1 MQTFERIEAELE
13 RIAADT
19 TALIGVSFCHVESG
33 QRLTLNA
40 GEAFPMASTYKVA
53 IAAGLLKRID
63 EQRLGLD
70 EMIQITQNDLSPGG
84 GIIKAHFSEPGVA
97 LSVHNLLT
105 VMLTISD
112 NTASDMLLGLAGG
125 PEEISDFLRSS
136 GIEGMRVDRS
146 TKTLLT
152 DAFGITGRIPEGK
165 WSYPFLQEHNEA
177 FTERPPV
184 EASEAFTA
192 DVRDTSTP
200 GAMVKLL
207 AAVLHG
213 ELLSKRSSA
222 LLMDI
227 MRRCETGESRLRGR
241 LPESTILAHKT
252 GTIPRVA
259 INDVGIV
266 TLPGNQGQVVLSVF
280 VRSRGKGD
288 FIAVRDAESVIA
300 NVARAVYDFALSA
313 R

>member
-84 GIIKAHFSEPGVA
+84 GIIRAHFSEPGVA

-112 NTASDMLLGLAGG
+112 NTASDMLMGLAGG
-125 PEEISDFLRSS
+125 PEEVSDFLRSS

-146 TKTLLT
+146 TK
-152 DAFGITGRIPEGK
+152 
-165 WSYPFLQEHNEA
+165 
-177 FTERPPV
+177 
-184 EASEAFTA
+184 
-192 DVRDTSTP
+192 
-200 GAMVKLL
+200 
-207 AAVLHG
+207 
-213 ELLSKRSSA
+213 
-222 LLMDI
+222 
-227 MRRCETGESRLRGR
+227 
-241 LPESTILAHKT
+241 
-252 GTIPRVA
+252 
-259 INDVGIV
+259 
-266 TLPGNQGQVVLSVF
+266 
-280 VRSRGKGD
+280 
-288 FIAVRDAESVIA
+288 
-300 NVARAVYDFALSA
+300 
-313 R
+313 

>member
-1 MQTFERIEAELE
+1 MQTLERIEAELE
-13 RIAADT
+13 RIAAET
-19 TALIGVSFCHVESG
+19 GGLVGVSFCHVESG

-70 EMIQITQNDLSPGG
+70 EMIQITQDDLSPGG
-84 GIIKAHFSEPGVA
+84 GIIKAHFSQPGVA
-97 LSVHNLLT
+97 LSIHNLLT

-125 PEEISDFLRSS
+125 PEEVSDFLRSS

-152 DAFGITGRIPEGK
+152 DAFGIIGRIPEGK

-200 GAMVKLL
+200 EAMMKLL

-252 GTIPRVA
+252 GTIPGGA

-300 NVARAVYDFALSA
+300 NVARAVYVFALSA

>member
-1 MQTFERIEAELE
+1 MQTLERIEAELE
-13 RIAADT
+13 RIAAET
-19 TALIGVSFCHVESG
+19 GGLVGVSFCHVESG
-33 QRLTLNA
+33 QRVTLNA

-125 PEEISDFLRSS
+125 PEQVSEFLQSS

-152 DAFGITGRIPEGK
+152 DAFGIIGRIPEGK

-200 GAMVKLL
+200 EAMMKLL

-252 GTIPRVA
+252 GTIPGVA